1 MNETSL
7 CAIKEGMFLSV
18 FDENWQ
24 FPIRMGMII
33 KFYAMAVIKTEENEQ
48 SQFRSNVS
56 KVICISSVN
65 KLMADTQA
73 NVIFNQRRMFFGKIL
88 HSEGKY

>member
-24 FPIRMGMII
+24 FSIRMAMII

-48 SQFRSNVS
+48 SQFLIIESNLQ
-56 KVICISSVN
+56 SSVN
-65 KLMADTQA
+65 KVTADTQA
-73 NVIFNQRRMFFGKIL
+73 ECNFRSTAHVFRQDTSF
-88 HSEGKY
+88 

>member
-24 FPIRMGMII
+24 FSIRMGMKI

-48 SQFRSNVS
+48 SQF
-56 KVICISSVN
+56 
-65 KLMADTQA
+65 LM
-73 NVIFNQRRMFFGKIL
+73 NRK
-88 HSEGKY
+88 

>member
-24 FPIRMGMII
+24 FSIMGMII
-33 KFYAMAVIKTEENEQ
+33 KFYDMAVNKNRGKRTITV
-48 SQFRSNVS
+48 SNAS

-65 KLMADTQA
+65 KLTADTQA
-73 NVIFNQRRMFFGKIL
+73 NVIFDQRRVFFVKIL

>member
-18 FDENWQ
+18 FDEIWQ
-24 FPIRMGMII
+24 FSIRMGMII

-48 SQFRSNVS
+48 SQFLMLESNLHIERKQSHGGHSSECNFRSTGHVFRQ
-56 KVICISSVN
+56 
-65 KLMADTQA
+65 DTS
-73 NVIFNQRRMFFGKIL
+73 F
-88 HSEGKY
+88 

>member
-1 MNETSL
+1 MNEISL
-7 CAIKEGMFLSV
+7 CAIKKGMFLSA

-24 FPIRMGMII
+24 FLIRMGMII
-33 KFYAMAVIKTEENEQ
+33 EFYAMAVMKKEENGTITV
-48 SQFRSNVS
+48 SNES

-65 KLMADTQA
+65 KLTADTQV
-73 NVIFNQRRMFFGKIL
+73 NVIFDQRRVFFGKIL

>member
-24 FPIRMGMII
+24 FLIRMGMII
-33 KFYAMAVIKTEENEQ
+33 EFYAMAVIKKEENEQ
-48 SQFRSNVS
+48 
-56 KVICISSVN
+56 
-65 KLMADTQA
+65 
-73 NVIFNQRRMFFGKIL
+73 
-88 HSEGKY
+88 

>member
-18 FDENWQ
+18 FDE
-24 FPIRMGMII
+24 
-33 KFYAMAVIKTEENEQ
+33 KLAVLNKKGHDNKILCYGCDKNGGKRTITVSNE
-48 SQFRSNVS
+48 S

-65 KLMADTQA
+65 KLTADTQA
-73 NVIFNQRRMFFGKIL
+73 NVIFDQQRMFFGKIL
-88 HSEGKY
+88 HSKGKY